1 MDPLQELWQVVSE
14 YFREHLT
21 KGSFDTWILG
31 LKPLRMDHD
40 VLYIE
45 AVSQL
50 HKKHIESNYMMQLQQ
65 VIYDYLGREIRI
77 EITLDN
83 QQAGSNHLDFGQAVS
98 P

>member
-1 MDPLQELWQVVSE
+1 SMDPLQELWQVVSE

-83 QQAGSNHLDFGQAVS
+83 QQ
-98 P
+98 